1 MKSKKSSNI
10 GILYLRAYNLL
21 QTIGWSYILYKLLTN
36 DYSST
41 IEANLWQNIKWPVI
55 IFQHAALLEVIHAA
69 TGLVNAKPMIT
80 LIQVLSR
87 VFVVSCVILATPYN
101 YAASS
106 FALPMMI
113 LAWCISEI
121 NRYIFYGLNL
131 FGLNPYFVKW
141 LRYTLFYIL
150 YPIGVSGELICTY
163 SAVKYT
169 NSHPEAWSYRLPNS
183 WNFIFSYQILLIT
196 VMLSYIP
203 FFPQTY
209 MHMIAQRRKNVGS
222 DALKK
227 AK

>member
-1 MKSKKSSNI
+1 
-10 GILYLRAYNLL
+10 
-21 QTIGWSYILYKLLTN
+21 
-36 DYSST
+36 
-41 IEANLWQNIKWPVI
+41 
-55 IFQHAALLEVIHAA
+55 
-69 TGLVNAKPMIT
+69 MIT